1 MRMTEEQYASR
12 LKSMQNNAAK
22 TAEKIRLNV
31 LLGNASESVVKP
43 FLKKH
48 KPSKHRNK
56 KTLLDGII
64 FDSKVESER
73 YAELKLL
80 EKAGEIVN
88 LERKVKFELAPSVV
102 INGRKRPPLRYYADF
117 TYFLSGGRFVCEDV
131 KGSEKVT
138 EGYRIKRHLMK
149 SVFDINILET
159 RK

>member
-1 MRMTEEQYASR
+1 MRMTEEQYAAR
-12 LKSMQNNAAK
+12 LRKPAAMP
-22 TAEKIRLNV
+22 A
-31 LLGNASESVVKP
+31 
-43 FLKKH
+43 
-48 KPSKHRNK
+48 KPSKYRNN

-64 FDSKVESER
+64 FDSKVEAER

-80 EKAGEIVN
+80 EKAGHIKN
-88 LERKVKFELAPSVV
+88 LERKVKFELAPGVV

-117 TYFLSGGRFVCEDV
+117 TYFVTNQCLGCKNMVVEDV

-149 SVFDINILET
+149 SALNIDILET